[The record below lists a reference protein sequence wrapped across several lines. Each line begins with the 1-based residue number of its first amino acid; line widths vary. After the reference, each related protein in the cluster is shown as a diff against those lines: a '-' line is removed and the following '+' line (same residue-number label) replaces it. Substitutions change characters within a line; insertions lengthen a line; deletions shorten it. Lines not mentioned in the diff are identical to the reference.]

1 MTMSLYELHERP
13 TLDSPVLLVALDGW
27 IDAGGAAARA
37 IESIV
42 SRHDVTHVATFD
54 ADALLDFRAR
64 RPIMHLVDGVNT
76 GLTWSTTELHATQS
90 PNGTDVLLLT
100 GVEPDHAWNAFA
112 DAVVGLTVDLGCA
125 MQVGLGAYPAA
136 APHTRPVQLSA
147 TASADDLAARV
158 GLVRGTVDVPAGI
171 EAVLEQRF
179 AATGLPAVGIWA
191 QVPHYVAAMR
201 YPAAAARL
209 IEGLNLVAGTDFATD
224 DIETEIGAMRT
235 RIDELVE
242 PNPQHAAMIRQLED
256 AYDQSL
262 EAMGDSDSSLGGG
275 PLPSGDELAEE
286 LQRFL
291 REQGE

>member
-1 MTMSLYELHERP
+1 MALYEVHERP
-13 TLDSPVLLVALDGW
+13 RLDAPVLLVALEGW

-37 IESIV
+37 VESIV
-42 SRHDVTHVATFD
+42 GQHDTTHVATFD
-54 ADALLDFRAR
+54 ADTLLDFRAR
-64 RPIMHLVDGVNT
+64 RPILHLVDGVNT

-112 DAVVGLTVDLGCA
+112 DSVLGLAVELGCR

-147 TASADDLAARV
+147 TASTDELAAQV

-179 AATGLPAVGIWA
+179 AGMGLPAVGVWA
-191 QVPHYVAAMR
+191 QVPHYAAGMR

-209 IEGLNLVAGTDFATD
+209 IEGLNSVSGTDFSAD
-224 DIETEIGAMRT
+224 DLADEVAAMRT

-242 PNPQHAAMIRQLED
+242 PNPQHAAMIRQLEQ
-256 AYDQSL
+256 AYDESL
-262 EAMGDSDSSLGGG
+262 EALGREESSLGGG
-275 PLPSGDELAEE
+275 DLPSGDELAEE

-291 REQGE
+291 REQGG

>member
-1 MTMSLYELHERP
+1 MSLYELHQRP
-13 TLDSPVLLVALDGW
+13 TVESPVLLVALDGW

-37 IESIV
+37 VESIV
-42 SRHDVTHVATFD
+42 AQGETTHIATFD

-64 RPIMHLVDGVNT
+64 RPILHLVDGVNT
-76 GLTWSTTELHATQS
+76 GLTWSVTELHATVA

-112 DAVVGLTVDLGCA
+112 DSVLALAVELGCR

-147 TASADDLAARV
+147 TASTDELAAQV

-179 AATGLPAVGIWA
+179 AAMGLPAVGVWA

-209 IEGLNLVAGTDFATD
+209 IEGLNLVAGTDFGTE
-224 DIETEIGAMRT
+224 DIDEEIGAMRR

-242 PNPQHAAMIRQLED
+242 PNPQHAAMIRQLEQ
-256 AYDQSL
+256 AYDESL
-262 EAMGDSDSSLGGG
+262 EAMAGDESSLGGG
-275 PLPSGDELAEE
+275 ELPSGDELAEE

-291 REQGE
+291 REQGD

>member
-1 MTMSLYELHERP
+1 MSLYELHERP
-13 TLDSPVLLVALDGW
+13 DLDAPVLLVALDGW

-37 IESIV
+37 VESVIAQ
-42 SRHDVTHVATFD
+42 HETTHVATFD

-64 RPIMHLVDGVNT
+64 RPILHLVDGVNT
-76 GLTWSTTELHATQS
+76 GLTWSTTELHATRS

-112 DAVVGLTVDLGCA
+112 DAVLGLTVELGCA
-125 MQVGLGAYPAA
+125 MQVGLGSYPAA

-147 TASADDLAARV
+147 TASTDELAARV

-179 AATGLPAVGIWA
+179 AGMGLPAVGVWA
-191 QVPHYVAAMR
+191 QVPHYAAGMP

-209 IEGLNLVAGTDFATD
+209 IEGLNLVAGTDFSADLLAD
-224 DIETEIGAMRT
+224 DIADMRT

-242 PNPQHAAMIRQLED
+242 PNPQHAAMIRQLEQ
-256 AYDQSL
+256 AYDESL
-262 EAMGDSDSSLGGG
+262 EAMGRDDSALGGG
-275 PLPSGDELAEE
+275 ELPSGDELAEE

-291 REQGE
+291 REQGG

>member
-1 MTMSLYELHERP
+1 MALYELHERP
-13 TLDSPVLLVALDGW
+13 DLHEPVLLVALEGW

-42 SRHDVTHVATFD
+42 TTSEMTHVATFD
-54 ADALLDFRAR
+54 ADTLLDFRAR
-64 RPIMHLVDGVNT
+64 RPILHLVDGVNT
-76 GLTWSTTELHATQS
+76 GLSWSTTEVHSTRS

-112 DAVVGLTVDLGCA
+112 DSVLSLSLELGCR

-147 TASADDLAARV
+147 TASTDELAAQV
-158 GLVRGTVDVPAGI
+158 GLIRGTVDVPAGI

-179 AATGLPAVGIWA
+179 AAAGLRAIGVWA
-191 QVPHYVAAMR
+191 QVPHYAAGMG

-209 IEGLNLVAGTDFATD
+209 VEGLNLVSGTDFDAEHLGD
-224 DIETEIGAMRT
+224 EITAMRA

-242 PNPQHAAMIRQLED
+242 PNPQHAALIRQLEQ
-256 AYDQSL
+256 AYDESL
-262 EAMGDSDSSLGGG
+262 EALGDDAPLGGG
-275 PLPSGDELAEE
+275 ELPSGDELAEE

-291 REQGE
+291 REQGG

>member
-1 MTMSLYELHERP
+1 MSLYQLHERP
-13 TLDSPVLLVALDGW
+13 DLDSPVLLVVLDGW

-37 IESIV
+37 VQAILAQ
-42 SRHDVTHVATFD
+42 HDTTHVATFD

-64 RPIMHLVDGVNT
+64 RPILHLVDGVNT

-112 DAVVGLTVDLGCA
+112 DAVLGLAVELGCG

-147 TASADDLAARV
+147 TASTDELAARV

-179 AATGLPAVGIWA
+179 AGMGLPAVGVWA
-191 QVPHYVAAMR
+191 QVPHYAAGMP

-209 IEGLNLVAGTDFATD
+209 IEGLNLVAGTDFSADLLTD
-224 DIETEIGAMRT
+224 DIVDMRT

-242 PNPQHAAMIRQLED
+242 PNPQHAAMIRQLEH
-256 AYDQSL
+256 AYDESL
-262 EAMGDSDSSLGGG
+262 EAMGRDDSALDGGD
-275 PLPSGDELAEE
+275 LPSGDELAEE

-291 REQGE
+291 REQGP

>member
-1 MTMSLYELHERP
+1 MSLYELHERP
-13 TLDSPVLLVALDGW
+13 ELDSPVLLVALDGW
-27 IDAGGAAARA
+27 IDAGGASARA
-37 IESIV
+37 VEAIAAQ
-42 SRHDVTHVATFD
+42 RDTTHVATFD

-64 RPIMHLVDGVNT
+64 RPILHLVDGVNT
-76 GLTWSTTELHATQS
+76 GLTWSATEVHATQS

-112 DAVVGLTVDLGCA
+112 DAVLDLSLDLGCR

-147 TASADDLAARV
+147 TASTDELAAQV
-158 GLVRGTVDVPAGI
+158 GLIRGTVDVPAGI

-179 AATGLPAVGIWA
+179 AGAGLPAIGVWA
-191 QVPHYVAAMR
+191 QVPHYAAGMG

-209 IEGLNLVAGTDFATD
+209 IEGLNLVAGTDFTVGELADEVT
-224 DIETEIGAMRT
+224 TMRA

-242 PNPQHAAMIRQLED
+242 PNPQHAAMIRQLEQ
-256 AYDQSL
+256 AYDESL
-262 EAMGDSDSSLGGG
+262 EALGDDAPLGGG
-275 PLPSGDELAEE
+275 ELPSGDELAEE

-291 REQGE
+291 REQDG

>member
-1 MTMSLYELHERP
+1 MALYELHARP
-13 TLDSPVLLVALDGW
+13 ELDAPILLVALDGW

-37 IESIV
+37 VESIV
-42 SRHDVTHVATFD
+42 GRHEITPVATFD

-64 RPIMHLVDGVNT
+64 RPLLHLVDGVNT
-76 GLTWSTTELHATQS
+76 GLTWSTTELHATRS

-112 DAVVGLTVDLGCA
+112 DAVLELCTDLGCG
-125 MQVGLGAYPAA
+125 MQVGFGAFPAA

-147 TASADDLAARV
+147 TASTDELAARV

-179 AATGLPAVGIWA
+179 AAAGLPAVGVWA
-191 QVPHYVAAMR
+191 QVPHYAAGMP

-209 IEGLNLVAGTDFATD
+209 IEGLNLVSGTDFSID
-224 DIETEIGAMRT
+224 DLTGPIAAMRT

-242 PNPQHAAMIRQLED
+242 PNPQHAAMIRQLEQ
-256 AYDQSL
+256 AYDESL
-262 EAMGDSDSSLGGG
+262 EALSGDDSPLGGG
-275 PLPSGDELAEE
+275 DLPSGDELAEE

-291 REQGE
+291 REQGG

>member
-1 MTMSLYELHERP
+1 MSLYELHDRP
-13 TLDSPVLLVALDGW
+13 SLDSPVLIVALDGW

-37 IESIV
+37 VESIV
-42 SRHDVTHVATFD
+42 SQHDITHVATFD

-64 RPIMHLVDGVNT
+64 RPILHLVDGINT
-76 GLTWSTTELHATQS
+76 GLTWSTTELHATQA

-112 DAVVGLTVDLGCA
+112 DAVVELTVDLGCA
-125 MQVGLGAYPAA
+125 MQVGLGAFPAA

-147 TASADDLAARV
+147 TASTAELAARI
-158 GLVRGTVDVPAGI
+158 GLVHGTVDVPAGI

-179 AATGLPAVGIWA
+179 ADRGLPAVGVWA

-209 IEGLNLVAGTDFATD
+209 VEGLNLVAGTDFATD
-224 DIETEIGAMRT
+224 DIDTEIGAMRA

-242 PNPQHAAMIRQLED
+242 PNPQHAAMLRQLEE
-256 AYDQSL
+256 AYDRSL
-262 EAMGDSDSSLGGG
+262 EAMGGDGSSLGGG

-291 REQGE
+291 REQGD

>member
-1 MTMSLYELHERP
+1 MSLYELHERP
-13 TLDSPVLLVALDGW
+13 DLDAPVLLVALDGW

-37 IESIV
+37 VESIIAQ
-42 SRHDVTHVATFD
+42 HETTHVATFD

-64 RPIMHLVDGVNT
+64 RPILHLIDGVNT
-76 GLTWSTTELHATQS
+76 GLTWSTTELHATRS

-112 DAVVGLTVDLGCA
+112 DAVLGLTVELGCG

-147 TASADDLAARV
+147 TASTDELAARV

-179 AATGLPAVGIWA
+179 AGMGLPAVGVWA
-191 QVPHYVAAMR
+191 QVPHYAAGMP

-209 IEGLNLVAGTDFATD
+209 IEGLNLVAGTDFSADLLAD
-224 DIETEIGAMRT
+224 DIADMRT
-235 RIDELVE
+235 RIDELVQ
-242 PNPQHAAMIRQLED
+242 PNPQHAAMIRQLEQ
-256 AYDQSL
+256 AYDESL
-262 EAMGDSDSSLGGG
+262 EAMGRDDSALGGG
-275 PLPSGDELAEE
+275 ELPSGDELAEE

-291 REQGE
+291 REQGG

>member
-1 MTMSLYELHERP
+1 MALYELHERP
-13 TLDSPVLLVALDGW
+13 DLHEPVLLVALEGW

-42 SRHDVTHVATFD
+42 TTSEMTHVATFD
-54 ADALLDFRAR
+54 ADTLLDFRAR
-64 RPIMHLVDGVNT
+64 RPILHLVDGVNT
-76 GLTWSTTELHATQS
+76 GLSWSTTEVHSTRS

-112 DAVVGLTVDLGCA
+112 DSVLSLSLELGCR

-147 TASADDLAARV
+147 TASTDELAAQV
-158 GLVRGTVDVPAGI
+158 GLIRGTVDVPAGI

-179 AATGLPAVGIWA
+179 AAAGLPAIGVWA
-191 QVPHYVAAMR
+191 QVPHYAAGMG

-209 IEGLNLVAGTDFATD
+209 VEGLNLVSGTDFDAEQLGDEVT
-224 DIETEIGAMRT
+224 AMRA

-242 PNPQHAAMIRQLED
+242 PNPQHAAMIRQLEQ
-256 AYDQSL
+256 AYDESL
-262 EAMGDSDSSLGGG
+262 EALGDDAPLGGG
-275 PLPSGDELAEE
+275 ELPSGDELAEE

-291 REQGE
+291 REQGG

>member
-1 MTMSLYELHERP
+1 MALYELHERP
-13 TLDSPVLLVALDGW
+13 DLHEPVLLVALEGW
-27 IDAGGAAARA
+27 IDAGGAASRA

-42 SRHDVTHVATFD
+42 TTSEMTHVATFD
-54 ADALLDFRAR
+54 ADTLLDFRAR
-64 RPIMHLVDGVNT
+64 RPILHLVDGVNT
-76 GLTWSTTELHATQS
+76 GLSWSTTEVHSTRS

-112 DAVVGLTVDLGCA
+112 DSVLGLSLELGCR

-147 TASADDLAARV
+147 TASTDELAAQV
-158 GLVRGTVDVPAGI
+158 GLIRGTVDVPAGI

-179 AATGLPAVGIWA
+179 AAAGLPAIGVWA
-191 QVPHYVAAMR
+191 QVPHYAAGMG

-209 IEGLNLVAGTDFATD
+209 VEGLNLVSGTDFDAEQLGDEVT
-224 DIETEIGAMRT
+224 AMRA

-242 PNPQHAAMIRQLED
+242 PNPQHAAMIRQLEQ
-256 AYDQSL
+256 AYDESL
-262 EAMGDSDSSLGGG
+262 EALGDDAPLGGG
-275 PLPSGDELAEE
+275 ELPSGDELAEE

-291 REQGE
+291 REQGG